1 MKRIIVITVSL
12 VLLLTMVFAIT
23 VHADEEIITLDMIT
37 GQCSTYSVTR
47 TCRNCHNATATV
59 SCAGGSSYAG
69 DVTCSI
75 SSHLPCT
82 ITERLLAYANA
93 YCSYCKTSYGWD
105 WETGGHIDSCVH
117 DSNIGRLTYSNLC
130 NYGT

>member
-47 TCRNCHNATATV
+47 TCKYCYNNVATV
-59 SCAGGSSYAG
+59 YCVGGSSYAG
-69 DVTCSI
+69 DVACSI

-82 ITERLLAYANA
+82 ITQRKLGYANA
-93 YCSYCKTSYGWD
+93 YCSSCGVSYVWD
-105 WETGGHIDSCVH
+105 SGHIDSCVH
-117 DSNIGRLTYSNLC
+117 DSVLGSLSYPNLC
-130 NYGT
+130 NYGTR